1 MWLDV
6 VKHLLR
12 FSSLFR
18 HISGTRSHKCRL
30 TVLNIIWLTVF
41 CFVSFVMSL
50 KVLSKE
56 AAVEYEGKSWSLV
69 KSELNNSQPDVR
81 EHFMFYLD

>member
-1 MWLDV
+1 MQV
-6 VKHLLR
+6 
-12 FSSLFR
+12 
-18 HISGTRSHKCRL
+18 SGPKYYMVDSFFF
-30 TVLNIIWLTVF
+30 V
-41 CFVSFVMSL
+41 VSFVISL